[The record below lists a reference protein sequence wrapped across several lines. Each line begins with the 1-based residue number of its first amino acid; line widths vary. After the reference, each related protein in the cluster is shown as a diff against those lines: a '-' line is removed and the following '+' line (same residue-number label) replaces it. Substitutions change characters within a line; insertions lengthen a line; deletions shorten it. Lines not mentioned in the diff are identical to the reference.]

1 MEISLVLK
9 YENEQGEIVSCVLNG
24 EEVIIPNF
32 KYEATRM
39 AGAPTISFS
48 IKNAQL
54 LDEFWNDTMF
64 VEFRGE
70 KYYLAHIPSSSL
82 SNEDGIYTHEVEM
95 VSERAALDNVYFYDV
110 VSDDTEDDRPA
121 SNSSEVTFHGTIEE
135 FVERMN
141 SSLQYAKLQ
150 TKNEDGTYSGY
161 QVVIDGDVESESK
174 LLAFKNETM
183 SSVLQTIYQ
192 TYNLPYYFIGKEIH
206 IGYESEIISTVFE
219 YGVDDALLSIEKE
232 NSNNKVINRCTG
244 YGSSDNL
251 PYFYPNST
259 PLGNIGVEFTGDEI
273 TSATIED
280 GNKFSG
286 NSLLENTLTYSEL
299 YSNRPNGVSYGYWI
313 NGVGTTDLLA
323 PFADI
328 KEISAKTKGVGV
340 FAIINTANDN
350 FEGQRNIN
358 IRFSIKIDHI
368 AGSNAVAIQKYKD
381 KLIVELG
388 SVHLFYNGGKSQ
400 ALNNYTVN
408 KEDDGKYFVSIN
420 YNIREGNT
428 YKIECYPVVTV
439 PNLSTNEYIELSHG
453 VTCDLK
459 VNMEVTYANNDS
471 YVVGYGW
478 AYTDAN
484 GEQKVQSLSNIGVV
498 VKGTPNV
505 GDTLKFNLIGRRLPN
520 QGALMPSIFRQTMG
534 KERFYNATNG
544 TYEGYVFPN
553 PYVEGQPKEY
563 IKEFADI
570 KPTITGMLNDE
581 DIPIDR
587 FLDFEYDDND
597 DNEVEE
603 IDDELIVKHPY
614 FFAKLPKLGFN
625 LFEHASENGE
635 MTISMTSGNCGA
647 CNFVI
652 AVDTQQEGKFINTVQ
667 VGSNGRPL
675 KDENGNVVCG
685 RKYYQ
690 PPLDSAQPE
699 QNDTTNNEVWI
710 ALKKED
716 ETYGMQMPF
725 REKTV
730 DANGD
735 TIETSILP
743 SVEDTF
749 VILNINLP
757 ENFIS
762 AAEER
767 LDKAILDY
775 MLENNQEKFS
785 YSIDFS
791 RIYLQEHPEIL
802 AQLTENARIQIKY
815 NDRIYEQFVS
825 SFSYNVDSTALP
837 EIKVELAEKLEL
849 YESPIDRAMTEMG
862 YAFGEMLSA
871 LNVPAQCLP
880 YFIRKDVEDTA
891 YRKITFREGAEF
903 GRYESGAIGTGGA
916 ISIDGNGNSIAEF
929 DYLNVRKKATFTELT
944 IQELKNIG
952 GQLILSPAAMQCSR
966 AIKLENGN
974 YRCYFEKSNDVGDEV
989 LQEFIVGDLA
999 RCQTLNLKYSRYY
1012 WREVVGVGDDY
1023 IDLSATSCDPSITND
1038 EPLAGDTIV
1047 SLGNISDTT
1056 RQAAIILSAYGTNA
1070 PSMTQYAGIDGFTL
1084 EGKMVTK
1091 FSNGD
1096 NVITGKMTILPNST
1110 GAANLADLEIGASNM
1125 IRNSGFTGDYV
1136 SKELDDD
1143 VVLEAATQLYSD
1155 PLDHWVT
1162 LGSVVVQDST
1172 ESISGKEVVVTGLL
1186 SQTLDDKFVIKENYV
1201 LSFKAK
1207 GGSIAIQAGNT
1218 RKNITLSEEYAKYTV
1233 NILPNTSNN
1242 VFVLN
1247 GVFTACDLQ
1256 LEKGTIATSW
1266 SRNFKDNSSDRT
1278 YYQAQKY
1285 LTDAIHNASTTID
1298 GGLVLSNVI
1307 EVGDYV
1313 NGAMN
1318 KVNGGISGIYANDN
1332 NNVAFWAGGDLQS
1345 AMNVVTKYTE
1355 DPTYQPTEEEL
1366 ATMAKFVVT
1375 HGGRA
1380 ILNDIILRGYVY
1392 AKGGNFGNLKI
1403 GKYTNACGGT
1413 DDDDS
1418 LFTEREYQSGEA
1430 IYKDVVKFNNAC
1442 VLLESTGHGVFGD
1455 GSIGCKSG
1463 NKIVLDSSFDENE
1476 NEYKSAIYVVAN
1488 ANDGIRAIDVIGD
1501 VRLNGDV
1508 EIGGTNIF
1516 GSTKTSIIGDLDLS
1530 GANVTGFV
1538 REVQYIDSGNTTMVN
1553 HTNSIVIVDARTKN
1567 QYVYLTNPS
1576 AKNGNVVE
1584 VQKIGGNSIYFHSTK
1599 PFYYNGEFRSSY
1611 TFENLGATMFKFVYS
1626 DDFNGGAYNLF
1637 VTKID

>member
-1 MEISLVLK
+1 METSLVLK
-9 YENEQGEIVSCVLNG
+9 YKNEQGEVVSCVLNG

-39 AGAPTISFS
+39 AGAPAISFS

-82 SNEDGIYTHEVEM
+82 SNEDGLYTHDVEM

-110 VSDDTEDDRPA
+110 VSEDTEDDRPA
-121 SNSSEVTFHGTIEE
+121 SNSSEVTFHGTVSE

-150 TKNEDGTYSGY
+150 TKNDDGTYSGY
-161 QVVIDGDVESESK
+161 RVVIDGDDESESK
-174 LLAFKNETM
+174 LVVFKNETM

-244 YGSSDNL
+244 YGSSENL

-259 PLGNIGVEFTGDEI
+259 PLGNVGVEFI
-273 TSATIED
+273 SNSVTSATIED

-299 YSNRPNGVSYGYWI
+299 YSNRPNGVSYGYWR
-313 NGVGTTDLLA
+313 NGVGNTDLLV

-328 KEISAKTKGVGV
+328 KEISAQTKGVGV

-358 IRFSIKIDHI
+358 IRFSIKIDNI
-368 AGSNAVAIQKYKD
+368 AGSNAVAIEKYKD
-381 KLIVELG
+381 KLIVELA

-400 ALNNYTVN
+400 ALTNYTIN
-408 KEDDGKYFVSIN
+408 KEENGEYFVSIN

-439 PNLSTNEYIELSHG
+439 PNLSNNEYIELSNG
-453 VTCDLK
+453 VTCDLN

-484 GEQKVQSLSNIGVV
+484 GEQHVQSLSNIGVV

-505 GDTLKFNLIGRRLPN
+505 GDTLKFNLISRYPN

-581 DIPIDR
+581 DMPIDR
-587 FLDFEYDDND
+587 FLDFEYDDDD

-635 MTISMTSGNCGA
+635 MTISLTSGNCGA
-647 CNFVI
+647 CKFVI

-690 PPLDSAQPE
+690 PPLASAQPE

-716 ETYGMQMPF
+716 ETYGKQMPF

-757 ENFIS
+757 EKFIT

-785 YSIDFS
+785 FSIDFS
-791 RIYLQEHPEIL
+791 RIYLQEHPTIL
-802 AQLTENARIQIKY
+802 AQLTENARVQIKY
-815 NDRIYEQFVS
+815 DNRIYEQYVS
-825 SFSYNVDSTALP
+825 SFTYNVDSSALP

-903 GRYESGAIGTGGA
+903 GRYESGALGSGGA

-929 DYLNVRKKATFTELT
+929 DYLNIRKKATFTELT

-966 AIKLENGN
+966 VIKLEDGN

-989 LQEFIVGDLA
+989 LQEFVVGDLA

-1012 WREVVGVGDDY
+1012 WREVVGIGEDY
-1023 IDLSATSCDPSITND
+1023 IDLSATSCDPSVIND

-1047 SLGNISDTT
+1047 SLGNVSDVT
-1056 RQAAIILSAYGTNA
+1056 RQSAIMLSAYGANA

-1091 FSNGD
+1091 FSDGE
-1096 NVITGKMTILPNST
+1096 NVVTGKMTILPNSE
-1110 GAANLADLEIGASNM
+1110 GAGNLTDLAVGGVNMLRNAGFVGNYLPEELSDYSSLNESSQMFSPNLEYWGSKNAN
-1125 IRNSGFTGDYV
+1125 
-1136 SKELDDD
+1136 
-1143 VVLEAATQLYSD
+1143 
-1155 PLDHWVT
+1155 
-1162 LGSVVVQDST
+1162 VQDSI
-1172 ESISGKEVVVTGLL
+1172 ESKSGKEVVVTDGNIT
-1186 SQTLDDKFVIKENYV
+1186 QDIETPIIIGKDYV
-1201 LSFKAK
+1201 VSFKAK
-1207 GGSIAIQAGNT
+1207 GDYIECSVA
-1218 RKNITLSEEYAKYTV
+1218 
-1233 NILPNTSNN
+1233 NTSMSWELTDDYQGYTFKLKANDD
-1242 VFVLN
+1242 FETFSLQ
-1247 GVFTACDLQ
+1247 GTFTLCDLKM
-1256 LEKGTIATSW
+1256 ECGIIATDW
-1266 SRNFKDNSSDRT
+1266 SSSPSDNNKELAEMQSMH
-1278 YYQAQKY
+1278 YLQK
-1285 LTDAIHNASTTID
+1285 AISEGSTEVV
-1298 GGLVLSNVI
+1298 GGLVLSNI
-1307 EVGDYV
+1307 IKVGEHE
-1313 NGAMN
+1313 
-1318 KVNGGISGIYANDN
+1318 GGEFKRETGGMSGYWSNDN
-1332 NNVAFWAGGDLQS
+1332 DVAFWAGGDMREAIRTAQLYKDDAS
-1345 AMNVVTKYTE
+1345 
-1355 DPTYQPTEEEL
+1355 YQPTQAEIAE
-1366 ATMAKFVVT
+1366 MAKFVVT

-1392 AKGGNFGNLKI
+1392 AEGGVFNG
-1403 GKYTNACGGT
+1403 TVNA
-1413 DDDDS
+1413 
-1418 LFTEREYQSGEA
+1418 
-1430 IYKDVVKFNNAC
+1430 KD
-1442 VLLESTGHGVFGD
+1442 GVFGGLLMKGKVVLAD
-1455 GSIGCKSG
+1455 DNFGHYTSEQFGGRYLDLAKIGSFIECRKDDIGNAFWLHGFPQVPSSFTITSAYIDYCRSLVGNTILLYNNSQSTINITGCLGIREMTVNEGNTIEETYTGFSPMLLSG
-1463 NKIVLDSSFDENE
+1463 QCLKATCKIVNNFDNNIGE
-1476 NEYKSAIYVVAN
+1476 AVVWE
-1488 ANDGIRAIDVIGD
+1488 
-1501 VRLNGDV
+1501 V
-1508 EIGGTNIF
+1508 EILEQF
-1516 GSTKTSIIGDLDLS
+1516 S
-1530 GANVTGFV
+1530 V
-1538 REVQYIDSGNTTMVN
+1538 
-1553 HTNSIVIVDARTKN
+1553 
-1567 QYVYLTNPS
+1567 
-1576 AKNGNVVE
+1576 
-1584 VQKIGGNSIYFHSTK
+1584 
-1599 PFYYNGEFRSSY
+1599 
-1611 TFENLGATMFKFVYS
+1611 
-1626 DDFNGGAYNLF
+1626 
-1637 VTKID
+1637 

>member
-1 MEISLVLK
+1 METSLVLK
-9 YENEQGEIVSCVLNG
+9 YKNEQGEVASCVLNG
-24 EEVIIPNF
+24 EEVIIPHF

-39 AGAPTISFS
+39 AGAPAISFS
-48 IKNAQL
+48 IKDAQL
-54 LDEFWNDTMF
+54 LDAFWNDTMF

-82 SNEDGIYTHEVEM
+82 SNEDGLYTHDIEM

-110 VSDDTEDDRPA
+110 VSEDTEDDRPA
-121 SNSSEVTFHGTIEE
+121 SNSSEVTFHGTVSE

-150 TKNEDGTYSGY
+150 TKNDDGTYSGY
-161 QVVIDGDVESESK
+161 RVVIDGDDESESK
-174 LLAFKNETM
+174 LVVFKNETM

-244 YGSSDNL
+244 YGSSENL

-259 PLGNIGVEFTGDEI
+259 PLGNVGVEFTGDGI

-299 YSNRPNGVSYGYWI
+299 YSNRPNGVSYGYWR
-313 NGVGTTDLLA
+313 NGVGNTDLLV

-328 KEISAKTKGVGV
+328 KEISAQTKGVGV

-358 IRFSIKIDHI
+358 IRFSIKIDNI
-368 AGSNAVAIQKYKD
+368 AGSNAVAIEKYKD
-381 KLIVELG
+381 KLIVELA

-400 ALNNYTVN
+400 ALTNYTIN
-408 KEDDGKYFVSIN
+408 KEGNGEYFVSIN

-439 PNLSTNEYIELSHG
+439 PNLSNNEYIELSNG
-453 VTCDLK
+453 VTCDLN

-484 GEQKVQSLSNIGVV
+484 GEQCVQSLSNIGVV

-505 GDTLKFNLIGRRLPN
+505 GDTLKFNLISRYPN

-581 DIPIDR
+581 DMPIDR
-587 FLDFEYDDND
+587 FLDFEYDDDD

-647 CNFVI
+647 CKFVI

-690 PPLDSAQPE
+690 PPLASAQPE

-716 ETYGMQMPF
+716 ETYGKQMPF

-757 ENFIS
+757 EKFIT

-785 YSIDFS
+785 FSIDFS
-791 RIYLQEHPEIL
+791 RIYLQENPTIL
-802 AQLTENARIQIKY
+802 AQLTENARVQIRY
-815 NDRIYEQFVS
+815 DNRIYEQHVS
-825 SFSYNVDSTALP
+825 SFTYNVDSSALP

-903 GRYESGAIGTGGA
+903 GRYESGTLGTGGA

-952 GQLILSPAAMQCSR
+952 GQLILSPAAMHCSR
-966 AIKLENGN
+966 AMKLGNGN
-974 YRCYFEKSNDVGDEV
+974 YRCYFENTNDMGDKV
-989 LQEFIVGDLA
+989 VQEFVVGDLA
-999 RCQTLNLKYSRYY
+999 RCQTLNLQYSRYY
-1012 WREVVGVGDDY
+1012 WREVVGIGDDY
-1023 IDLSATSCDPSITND
+1023 IDLSATSCDPSTTND

-1047 SLGNISDTT
+1047 SLGNVSDTT
-1056 RQAAIILSAYGTNA
+1056 RQSAIILSAYGNNA
-1070 PSMTQYAGIDGFTL
+1070 PSMTQYAGINDYTL
-1084 EGKMVTK
+1084 EGKTVTK
-1091 FSNGD
+1091 FSDGE

-1110 GAANLADLEIGASNM
+1110 GAANFTDLEVGGSNM
-1125 IRNSGFTGDYV
+1125 LRNSGFTGDYV
-1136 SKELDDD
+1136 SKELADD
-1143 VVLEAATQLYSD
+1143 VVLDAATELFS
-1155 PLDHWVT
+1155 PALDHW
-1162 LGSVVVQDST
+1162 SSFNAEAQDSV
-1172 ESISGKEVVVTGLL
+1172 ESQSGKEVVVTNGNI
-1186 SQTLDDKFVIKENYV
+1186 SQDVETPIIVNENYV

-1207 GGSIAIQAGNT
+1207 GTSISYSIGGVANT
-1218 RKNITLSEEYAKYTV
+1218 IELTEEYVRYVNKFTTTSDLETLVLSGTYTLCEV
-1233 NILPNTSNN
+1233 
-1242 VFVLN
+1242 
-1247 GVFTACDLQ
+1247 Q
-1256 LEKGTIATSW
+1256 LERGTVASSW
-1266 SRNFKDNSSDRT
+1266 SNNFKDNTSDRT

-1285 LTDAIHNASTTID
+1285 LSDAIHNKSTVEGALTLTQIV
-1298 GGLVLSNVI
+1298 G
-1307 EVGDYV
+1307 VGDYA
-1313 NGAMN
+1313 NGEMS
-1318 KVNGGISGIYANDN
+1318 KMTGGMSGRYSGDD
-1332 NNVAFWAGGDLQS
+1332 NNVAFWAGGDFAS
-1345 AMNVVTKYTE
+1345 AIDAVNKFANN
-1355 DPTYQPTEEEL
+1355 PSYQPTSEEL

-1392 AKGGNFGNLKI
+1392 ADGGVFNG
-1403 GKYTNACGGT
+1403 TVNA
-1413 DDDDS
+1413 
-1418 LFTEREYQSGEA
+1418 
-1430 IYKDVVKFNNAC
+1430 KD
-1442 VLLESTGHGVFGD
+1442 GVFGGLLMKGKVVLTD
-1455 GSIGCKSG
+1455 DNFEDYTSEQFGGRFIDLAKIGSFIECRKDDIGNAFWLHGFPQVPSSFTITSEYIDYCRSLVGNTILLYNNSQSIIHITGCLGIREMTVNEENTIEETYTGFSPMLLSG
-1463 NKIVLDSSFDENE
+1463 RCLKATCKIVNNFDNNVGE
-1476 NEYKSAIYVVAN
+1476 AVVW
-1488 ANDGIRAIDVIGD
+1488 
-1501 VRLNGDV
+1501 
-1508 EIGGTNIF
+1508 
-1516 GSTKTSIIGDLDLS
+1516 
-1530 GANVTGFV
+1530 
-1538 REVQYIDSGNTTMVN
+1538 EV
-1553 HTNSIVIVDARTKN
+1553 
-1567 QYVYLTNPS
+1567 
-1576 AKNGNVVE
+1576 
-1584 VQKIGGNSIYFHSTK
+1584 
-1599 PFYYNGEFRSSY
+1599 
-1611 TFENLGATMFKFVYS
+1611 ENLEQFSV
-1626 DDFNGGAYNLF
+1626 
-1637 VTKID
+1637 